1 MISNI
6 RHSCI
11 VTKDLKKCLSFYRDF
26 LGLKVIT
33 QKLEEGSYIENLLGL
48 KDVKLTY
55 VKLRSKN
62 NPIPVLEIYYFEDGR
77 EVNIGDFHHIAFT
90 VDNITSLKSF
100 LKGKGFKPLSE
111 PQLDHEKKNLVM
123 FCRDPDN
130 NLIEFCEEIR

>member
-1 MISNI
+1 M
-6 RHSCI
+6 CI
-11 VTKDLKKCLSFYRDF
+11 TTKDLKKCLSFYKDF

-55 VKLRSKN
+55 VKLRSKD

-77 EVNIGDFHHIAFT
+77 KVNIGDFHHISFT
-90 VDNITSLKSF
+90 VDNIVNLKFF
-100 LKGKGFKPLSE
+100 LAGKGIKALSE

-123 FCRDPDN
+123 FCRDYDN
-130 NLIEFCEEIR
+130 NLIEFVEVI